1 MLFSVIR
8 DRSVF
13 IETYYLV
20 VDTTLLHFSIYPIP
34 ETYMCIWFDMRN
46 ILWKIFYAFATPLN
60 TYLPLSLHIKQNKID
75 GYCLEAKIDRFLY
88 NCFILGKLDHQSAR
102 LRFLRDSETIIF
114 LRKLWR
120 NNYKINEKHAT
131 SSISYILLRIRSIQL
146 IIPYKIRNWLKYI
159 QLIFRFKEFDIF
171 HHIEM

>member
-1 MLFSVIR
+1 M
-8 DRSVF
+8 
-13 IETYYLV
+13 
-20 VDTTLLHFSIYPIP
+20 
-34 ETYMCIWFDMRN
+34 
-46 ILWKIFYAFATPLN
+46 N
-60 TYLPLSLHIKQNKID
+60 TYLHFSLHIKQNKID

-146 IIPYKIRNWLKYI
+146 IIPHKIRNWLKCI
-159 QLIFRFKEFDIF
+159 QLIFGCKESKYFSSYRNWATIFLFYLFDLISKF
-171 HHIEM
+171 YATTTKKRYKNMRAT